1 MKIISKLRVLVTVI
15 FLSSTILAT
24 DVNGRFIVV
33 SNDSSKLSLLL
44 QINTNTGSDAMGGA
58 TIVIGFDSSVTTF
71 KTNPIKDID
80 YIFHHFCGG
89 NYSPATITRPMSN
102 KIWVNIDLPFN
113 NNNNGTVVSGSNNWT
128 DVATIHFDII
138 DHQSPASFLW
148 ITNSTFWGV
157 YDDDNISLWNIG
169 QFEDLSN
176 FIIPVE
182 LISFNASL
190 LNNNTVQLKW
200 ITATSL
206 NNFGFE
212 VERKLNVKGQTPD
225 EWSKIGFV
233 EGMGNSTSPVEYSF
247 TDETMHTSSVINYR
261 LKVIDMDGS
270 FTYSDVV
277 EVKTIPISFELAQNY
292 PNPFNPST
300 KISWQS
306 PVSSHQTLKIYDV
319 LGNEVATLVDEF
331 MEAGSHELI
340 FNSENLASGVYIYQ
354 LQTDLSTGSGQSF
367 TETKKMVLLR

>member
-1 MKIISKLRVLVTVI
+1 MKIISILRVLVVVI
-15 FLSSTILAT
+15 ILSSTILGT

-33 SNDSSKLSLLL
+33 SNDTSKLSLLL
-44 QINTNTGSDAMGGA
+44 QINTNTGIDAMGGA

-80 YIFHHFCGG
+80 YIVHNFCGG

-113 NNNNGTVVSGSNNWT
+113 NNNNGTVVSGANNWT

-212 VERKLNVKGQTPD
+212 VESKLNVKGQTTD

-233 EGMGNSTSPVEYSF
+233 EGTGNSTSPVEYSF
-247 TDETMHTSSVINYR
+247 TDPAKHNSSIINYR
-261 LKVIDMDGS
+261 LKVIDLDGS
-270 FTYSDVV
+270 FTYSEVV

-306 PVSSHQTLKIYDV
+306 PVSSHQTLKVYDV
-319 LGNEVATLVDEF
+319 LGNEVATLVDELKS
-331 MEAGSHELI
+331 AGSYEVE
-340 FNSENLASGVYIYQ
+340 FNSENLASGVYIYR
-354 LQTDLSTGSGQSF
+354 LQTAEF

>member
-1 MKIISKLRVLVTVI
+1 MIKILNLRVLVVVL
-15 FLSSTILAT
+15 FLSSTIWAT
-24 DVNGRFIVV
+24 NINGRFIVV

-58 TIVIGFDSSVTTF
+58 TIVIGFDTSVTTF
-71 KTNPIKDID
+71 KSNPIKNTD
-80 YIFHHFCGG
+80 YIVHNFCDS

-113 NNNNGTVVSGSNNWT
+113 NSNNGTIVASGVNWT
-128 DVATIHFDII
+128 DVATIHFDIANANGL
-138 DHQSPASFLW
+138 ASFVW

-176 FIIPVE
+176 YIIPVE
-182 LISFNASL
+182 LVSFSASVID
-190 LNNNTVQLKW
+190 NNSVQLKW
-200 ITATSL
+200 ITATEL

-212 VERKLNVKGQTPD
+212 VERKLNVKGQTTD

-247 TDETMHTSSVINYR
+247 TDPTKYNSSKINYR
-261 LKVIDMDGS
+261 LKIIDLDGTFS
-270 FTYSDVV
+270 YSNVV
-277 EVKTIPISFELAQNY
+277 EVMTISLSYELAQNY

-306 PVSSHQTLKIYDV
+306 PVSSHQTLKVYDV

-331 MEAGSHELI
+331 KPAGIHEVV
-340 FNSENLASGVYIYQ
+340 FNSENLASGVYIYT
-354 LQTDLSTGSGQSF
+354 LQMDATTGSGQSF
-367 TETKKMVLLR
+367 TETRKMVLLR